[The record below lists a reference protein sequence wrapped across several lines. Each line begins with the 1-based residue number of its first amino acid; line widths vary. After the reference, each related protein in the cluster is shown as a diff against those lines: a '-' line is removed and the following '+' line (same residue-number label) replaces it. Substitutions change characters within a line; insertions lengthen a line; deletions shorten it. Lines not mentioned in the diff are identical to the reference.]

1 MDITTEFANLNLSAE
16 VLAIFNDEKNKE
28 ALGKI
33 IDASKAPLIS
43 KRDELLGQITTH
55 KAFITGLGGE
65 DAIKSLGAAK
75 AKAEQDAKDALAS
88 STDANAVRDT
98 LGKEIKTR
106 DDRINSLLGE
116 KKDAKVRSQV
126 KRALTEAKGDPEL
139 LMPHITSRLKSEV
152 NDAGDVVITVLDE
165 AGKPMMVGT
174 DAKPAKI
181 SDLLE
186 SFKKNSS
193 LAKGFAA
200 SGTGGSGAASFN
212 GSLTGVVNPW
222 AATSFNLTKQGEIA
236 TSNPE
241 MAKALKAAVG
251 RV

>member
-106 DDRINSLLGE
+106 
-116 KKDAKVRSQV
+116 
-126 KRALTEAKGDPEL
+126 
-139 LMPHITSRLKSEV
+139 
-152 NDAGDVVITVLDE
+152 
-165 AGKPMMVGT
+165 
-174 DAKPAKI
+174 
-181 SDLLE
+181 
-186 SFKKNSS
+186 
-193 LAKGFAA
+193 
-200 SGTGGSGAASFN
+200 
-212 GSLTGVVNPW
+212 
-222 AATSFNLTKQGEIA
+222 
-236 TSNPE
+236 
-241 MAKALKAAVG
+241 
-251 RV
+251 